1 MTRVLHILPR
11 VPPSTCGVGDYAWLL
26 ARAMRDQHGI
36 ASSFLSAGTTWIE
49 PIGTEFPVERLPFL
63 TTSSLTGWMGDFA
76 GRFDA
81 AVLHVSPY
89 GYQKRATP
97 FWLASAWRQISRSEN
112 RPVMMAMFHELYA
125 SGPIT
130 TSTFWLQPFQKVIL
144 RSLAR
149 ASDVVRTNRQ
159 PYAEWLK
166 KIPNLARPEV
176 TVMPVFSNFGE
187 PQNLPPLRQRPE
199 AMILFSSGIHGGGT
213 PSEAVS
219 RATRLCVRFGLK
231 TLHIIGGPKPELAE
245 VDGICLRH
253 QAFVPTE
260 EASDLFLQCR
270 MAYTGYHPLYF
281 GKSTILAAFAAHG
294 LAVITRGQQ
303 ALLPDD
309 LMEGR
314 EVLHED
320 GLDSHALPDFA
331 ELEAMANRLYQ
342 WYGAH
347 DLAHNA
353 ASYAKELAQSLA
365 ARRKK
370 LSSLVG

>member
-1 MTRVLHILPR
+1 MIRLLHILPQA
-11 VPPSTCGVGDYAWLL
+11 PPAVCGIAEYSSLL
-26 ARAMRDQHGI
+26 AKKMKEEHDIH
-36 ASSFLSAGTTWIE
+36 STFLAAGTRRGSPQTPGPFRCFSLPDLTASGLATWM
-49 PIGTEFPVERLPFL
+49 
-63 TTSSLTGWMGDFA
+63 SSHSSE
-76 GRFDA
+76 FDA
-81 AVLHVSPY
+81 VVLHVSPY
-89 GYQKRATP
+89 GYQKRAIP
-97 FWLASAWRQISRSEN
+97 FWLASAWKQISRSKK
-112 RPVMMAMFHELYA
+112 RPVLMSMFHELYA

-144 RSLAR
+144 RGLAR
-149 ASDVVRTNRQ
+149 ASDVMRTNRQ

-166 KIPNLARPEV
+166 GIPGLSRPEV

-253 QAFVPTE
+253 QAFVPTA

-281 GKSTILAAFAAHG
+281 GKSTIMAAFAAHG

-303 ALLPDD
+303 ALLPDE

-320 GLDSHALPDFA
+320 SLNSHALP
-331 ELEAMANRLYQ
+331 E
-342 WYGAH
+342 
-347 DLAHNA
+347 
-353 ASYAKELAQSLA
+353 
-365 ARRKK
+365 
-370 LSSLVG
+370 